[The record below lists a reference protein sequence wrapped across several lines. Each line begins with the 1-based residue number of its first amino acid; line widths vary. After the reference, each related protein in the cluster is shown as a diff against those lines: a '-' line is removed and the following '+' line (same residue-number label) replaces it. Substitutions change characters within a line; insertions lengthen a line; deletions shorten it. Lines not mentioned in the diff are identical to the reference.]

1 MMRKMDRREFLRLCG
16 ATGAA
21 IGLANV
27 LKPEIAEAFA
37 GPEAGKPPVIWLQGG
52 SCSGCSISLMNAVSP
67 DIADVLTGI
76 ISLKFH
82 QTIMAAA
89 GDQAMGVLPEVRN
102 KYRGQ
107 YVLVV
112 EGTVPVGAKGKY
124 AMLGEKNDKPVAF
137 SKWVKEMAAD
147 AKAVLAVG
155 SCASFGGIP
164 AGLPNP
170 TDSMPVSEV
179 VNRKDVINIPGCPS
193 HPDWILGTVVHL
205 FKYGMPDL
213 DGHGRPKMFF
223 SRCIHDICER
233 RPAFDRGL
241 FATKLSEKGCLY
253 KLGCKG
259 PMAFADCPTRLFNN
273 GTNWCVGANSPCL
286 ACVEPEFP
294 DKAEPFFVKMPEYG
308 PAGTP
313 APQSKAV
320 KLLGGDK

>member
-1 MMRKMDRREFLRLCG
+1 MRKMDRREFLRLCG

-124 AMLGEKNDKPVAF
+124 AMLGEKNEKPVAF

-313 APQSKAV
+313 APQPKAV